1 MSAIGRRWAR
11 PAALSSPVFR
21 QYAASQLASSAALTC
36 QRVAELWLVLEI
48 TGNALSLGV
57 STALRTAPSLLL
69 AGAGGALADRFDRR
83 TLLACTQGGK
93 AVVGGAFAW
102 LVAGGEPTIETV
114 YGLVLM
120 LGCLNALD
128 APIRRAAV
136 REVVGPEDLAGA
148 ARLHTATISTARV
161 IGGLLAGL
169 LIAWSG
175 VPAAFAFGA
184 AASAA
189 SAIGFRTLRFPEP
202 APASET
208 NPETDRG
215 LEADPDPEADPG
227 PDSET
232 APGPEADPGLKDNP
246 GPEDASPAAAGDR
259 GLLARI
265 WSPTLRPAFLFLAVF
280 SIIGWNIDVLIP
292 LLAEAVLGGGATT
305 YGVLVTCVS
314 IGSLAG
320 SVAAAS
326 WRPAARAKTE
336 STTEPNSR
344 TGDRSA
350 AEPNSQIESRSATE
364 PNSRTEN
371 GSATEP
377 NGRTG
382 DRSAIKPSGGITDLT
397 RSLLV
402 FSAVLATVAATP
414 NAVPVAASLTLAGFT
429 GGLFLSL
436 VNAAVQLGA
445 DQALQGRQVAVY
457 TFVFIGSR
465 ALGAPFIGLTA
476 DWIGPRPA
484 VVTMAAATA
493 ALALLVRAAFTPR
506 HPIH

>member
-1 MSAIGRRWAR
+1 MRRRWGR
-11 PAALSSPVFR
+11 PAALGLPMFR
-21 QYAASQLASSAALTC
+21 RYAGGQLASSMSLTS

-69 AGAGGALADRFDRR
+69 AGVGGALADRFDRR
-83 TLLACTQGGK
+83 ALLAWTQGGK
-93 AVVGGAFAW
+93 AAVGGVFAW
-102 LVAGGEPTIETV
+102 MVAGGSPAISTV
-114 YGLVLM
+114 YGLVLV

-148 ARLHTATISTARV
+148 ASLHTATISIAR
-161 IGGLLAGL
+161 IAGGLLAGL

-184 AASAA
+184 AASTAA
-189 SAIGFRTLRFPEP
+189 AVAFRSLR
-202 APASET
+202 
-208 NPETDRG
+208 
-215 LEADPDPEADPG
+215 LADPDPEADPSAKPDPSTTSAWGPAVPSPRDHVPRAG
-227 PDSET
+227 PDPST
-232 APGPEADPGLKDNP
+232 EA
-246 GPEDASPAAAGDR
+246 GPEDESPDTAEGR

-265 WSPTLRPAFLFLAVF
+265 WSPALRPAFLFLTTF

-292 LLAEAVLGGGATT
+292 MLAEDVLGGGPAT

-314 IGSLAG
+314 VGSFAG

-326 WRPAARAKTE
+326 WRPTNRGGAEARAG
-336 STTEPNSR
+336 SVIEPGARSVAEPE
-344 TGDRSA
+344 TGSA
-350 AEPNSQIESRSATE
+350 AAPR
-364 PNSRTEN
+364 
-371 GSATEP
+371 
-377 NGRTG
+377 
-382 DRSAIKPSGGITDLT
+382 GGVVDLT
-397 RSLLV
+397 RALLV
-402 FSAVLATVAATP
+402 FAAVLATVAATAS
-414 NAVPVAASLTLAGFT
+414 AVPVAASLTGAGFT

-436 VNAAVQLGA
+436 VNTEVQLGA
-445 DQALQGRQVAVY
+445 DRALQGRQVAVY

-465 ALGAPFIGLTA
+465 ALGAPLIGLTA

-484 VVTMAAATA
+484 VITMAAATL
-493 ALALLVRAAFTPR
+493 ALALLVRAAFTPH

>member
-1 MSAIGRRWAR
+1 MGRRWAR

-102 LVAGGEPTIETV
+102 LVAGGEPAIETV
-114 YGLVLM
+114 YGLVLT

-169 LIAWSG
+169 IIAWSG

-189 SAIGFRTLRFPEP
+189 SAIGFRTLRFSEP

-208 NPETDRG
+208 NPEADRG
-215 LEADPDPEADPG
+215 FEADPDPDPETVPDPEADR
-227 PDSET
+227 
-232 APGPEADPGLKDNP
+232 GPEADPGLKDDP

-265 WSPTLRPAFLFLAVF
+265 WSPTLRPVFLFLAVF

-326 WRPAARAKTE
+326 WRPAARTKTE

-350 AEPNSQIESRSATE
+350 AEPNSQIENRSATE

-457 TFVFIGSR
+457 TFVFIGAR

-484 VVTMAAATA
+484 VITMAAATV

>member
-1 MSAIGRRWAR
+1 MSQRWAR
-11 PAALSSPVFR
+11 PAALGSPVFR
-21 QYAASQLASSAALTC
+21 RYAASQLASSMSLTS

-83 TLLACTQGGK
+83 TLLALTQGGK
-93 AVVGGAFAW
+93 AVVGGALAW
-102 LVAGGEPTIETV
+102 LVAGGEPAIETV
-114 YGLVLM
+114 YGLVLA

-136 REVVGPEDLAGA
+136 REVVGPEELAGA
-148 ARLHTATISTARV
+148 ASLHTATISTARV
-161 IGGLLAGL
+161 VGGLLAGL
-169 LIAWSG
+169 LIAWHG
-175 VPAAFAFGA
+175 VPAAFVFGSI
-184 AASAA
+184 ASAA
-189 SAIGFRTLRFPEP
+189 AAVGFRSLRFPKP
-202 APASET
+202 
-208 NPETDRG
+208 NPGETDPDHETDPG
-215 LEADPDPEADPG
+215 LADDPG
-227 PDSET
+227 PGAETDPADDLGPGSET
-232 APGPEADPGLKDNP
+232 HPGPEADPGLEANP
-246 GPEDASPAAAGDR
+246 SAKSRSSAAAGGG

-265 WSPTLRPAFLFLAVF
+265 WSPALRPAFLFLAVF

-292 LLAEAVLGGGATT
+292 LLADEVLNGGAAT

-314 IGSLAG
+314 VGSFAG

-326 WRPAARAKTE
+326 WRPTNRARTKTE
-336 STTEPNSR
+336 STAKS
-344 TGDRSA
+344 
-350 AEPNSQIESRSATE
+350 
-364 PNSRTEN
+364 
-371 GSATEP
+371 GS
-377 NGRTG
+377 
-382 DRSAIKPSGGITDLT
+382 GIADLT

-402 FSAVLATVAATP
+402 FAAVLATVAATSE
-414 NAVPVAASLTLAGFT
+414 AIPVAASLTMAGFT

-436 VNAAVQLGA
+436 ANAAVQLGA

-465 ALGAPFIGLTA
+465 ALGAPLIGLTA

-484 VVTMAAATA
+484 VIAMAAVTF

>member
-1 MSAIGRRWAR
+1 MGRRWAR
-11 PAALSSPVFR
+11 PAALGSPVFR

-83 TLLACTQGGK
+83 TLLALTQGGK
-93 AVVGGAFAW
+93 AVVGGVFAW
-102 LVAGGEPTIETV
+102 LVAGGQPSIETV
-114 YGLVLM
+114 YGLVLT

-136 REVVGPEDLAGA
+136 REVVGPEDLASA

-184 AASAA
+184 AASAMA
-189 SAIGFRTLRFPEP
+189 AIGFRSLRYTKPS
-202 APASET
+202 PASEPDPEVDHGPT
-208 NPETDRG
+208 SELGPETDRG
-215 LEADPDPEADPG
+215 PAADAD
-227 PDSET
+227 
-232 APGPEADPGLKDNP
+232 LKDDP
-246 GPEDASPAAAGDR
+246 GPEDVSPAAAGDR

-314 IGSLAG
+314 VGSLAG

-326 WRPAARAKTE
+326 WRPASRAKTE
-336 STTEPNSR
+336 
-344 TGDRSA
+344 
-350 AEPNSQIESRSATE
+350 SATE
-364 PNSRTEN
+364 PNSQTEN

-377 NGRTG
+377 GGQTEDESATEPNSQTENG
-382 DRSAIKPSGGITDLT
+382 SAAKPSGGITDLT

-457 TFVFIGSR
+457 TFVFIGAR

-484 VVTMAAATA
+484 VIAMAAATV
-493 ALALLVRAAFTPR
+493 ALALLVRTAFTPR

>member
-1 MSAIGRRWAR
+1 MGRRWAR

-83 TLLACTQGGK
+83 TLLAFTQGGK

-102 LVAGGEPTIETV
+102 LVAGGEPAIETV
-114 YGLVLM
+114 YGLVLT

-189 SAIGFRTLRFPEP
+189 SAIGFRTLRFSEP
-202 APASET
+202 APTSET
-208 NPETDRG
+208 NPEADRG
-215 LEADPDPEADPG
+215 FEADPDPEADPG

-326 WRPAARAKTE
+326 WRPASRAN
-336 STTEPNSR
+336 TEPV
-344 TGDRSA
+344 
-350 AEPNSQIESRSATE
+350 
-364 PNSRTEN
+364 
-371 GSATEP
+371 TEP

-382 DRSAIKPSGGITDLT
+382 DESVAEPNGRTRDGSAAEPSGRTRDGSAAEPSGRTRDRSATKPSGGILDLT

-414 NAVPVAASLTLAGFT
+414 NAGPVAASLTLAGFT

-457 TFVFIGSR
+457 TFVFIGAR

-484 VVTMAAATA
+484 VITMAAATA

>member
-1 MSAIGRRWAR
+1 MRRRWAR
-11 PAALSSPVFR
+11 PAVLGLPMFR
-21 QYAASQLASSAALTC
+21 RYAAGQLASSMALTS

-83 TLLACTQGGK
+83 VLLAWTQGGK
-93 AVVGGAFAW
+93 AVLGGVFAW
-102 LVAGGEPTIETV
+102 LVAGGSPAIETV
-114 YGLVLM
+114 YGLVLA

-148 ARLHTATISTARV
+148 ASLHTATISIAR
-161 IGGLLAGL
+161 IAGGLLAGL

-175 VPAAFAFGA
+175 VPAAFAFGV

-189 SAIGFRTLRFPEP
+189 AAFWFGSLRL
-202 APASET
+202 AS
-208 NPETDRG
+208 
-215 LEADPDPEADPG
+215 PDPEADL
-227 PDSET
+227 DSR
-232 APGPEADPGLKDNP
+232 ADSDPEADPRLKADSS
-246 GPEDASPAAAGDR
+246 PEADPSTKDGSPSDTGIV

-265 WSPTLRPAFLFLAVF
+265 WSPALRPAFLFLAVF

-292 LLAEAVLGGGATT
+292 LLAEQVLSGGATT

-314 IGSLAG
+314 VGSFTG

-326 WRPAARAKTE
+326 WRSADQGKAEAGATPSWS
-336 STTEPNSR
+336 STDRGETGTGTGSTATSR
-344 TGDRSA
+344 
-350 AEPNSQIESRSATE
+350 
-364 PNSRTEN
+364 
-371 GSATEP
+371 
-377 NGRTG
+377 
-382 DRSAIKPSGGITDLT
+382 GGIVALT
-397 RSLLV
+397 RALLV

-414 NAVPVAASLTLAGFT
+414 DAVPVAISLTLAGLT
-429 GGLFLSL
+429 GGFFLSL
-436 VNAAVQLGA
+436 VNTEVQLGA
-445 DQALQGRQVAVY
+445 DCALQGRQVAVY

-484 VVTMAAATA
+484 VITMAAATFT
-493 ALALLVRAAFTPR
+493 LALLVRAAFPPH
-506 HPIH
+506 HPAH

>member
-1 MSAIGRRWAR
+1 MGRRWAR
-11 PAALSSPVFR
+11 PAALGSPVFR

-102 LVAGGEPTIETV
+102 LVAGGEPAIETV
-114 YGLVLM
+114 YGLVLT

-136 REVVGPEDLAGA
+136 REVVGPADLAGA

-189 SAIGFRTLRFPEP
+189 AAIGFRTLRFPEL

-208 NPETDRG
+208 NPEADRR
-215 LEADPDPEADPG
+215 LEADPEADPG
-227 PDSET
+227 SGPET
-232 APGPEADPGLKDNP
+232 APGPEADRGPEADPGLKDDP

-314 IGSLAG
+314 IGSLTG

-326 WRPAARAKTE
+326 WRPASQAKTE
-336 STTEPNSR
+336 SVTES
-344 TGDRSA
+344 
-350 AEPNSQIESRSATE
+350 
-364 PNSRTEN
+364 
-371 GSATEP
+371 

-382 DRSAIKPSGGITDLT
+382 DRSATKSSGGIADLT

-414 NAVPVAASLTLAGFT
+414 SAVPVAASLTLAGFT

-457 TFVFIGSR
+457 TFVFIGAR

-484 VVTMAAATA
+484 VIAMAAATA

>member
-1 MSAIGRRWAR
+1 MGRRWAR

-83 TLLACTQGGK
+83 TLLAFTQGGK

-102 LVAGGEPTIETV
+102 LVAGGEPAIETV
-114 YGLVLM
+114 YGLVLT

-208 NPETDRG
+208 NPEADRG
-215 LEADPDPEADPG
+215 F
-227 PDSET
+227 
-232 APGPEADPGLKDNP
+232 EADPGLKDDA
-246 GPEDASPAAAGDR
+246 GPEDDPNHEAGSPAAAVDR

-326 WRPAARAKTE
+326 WRPASRAKTK
-336 STTEPNSR
+336 TE
-344 TGDRSA
+344 
-350 AEPNSQIESRSATE
+350 SATA
-364 PNSRTEN
+364 PNGQTEN
-371 GSATEP
+371 GSAT
-377 NGRTG
+377 
-382 DRSAIKPSGGITDLT
+382 KLSGGIADLT

-484 VVTMAAATA
+484 VITMAAATA